1 MAGASVRW
9 EVMIMSLKD
18 IFLNGG
24 GILLILMALVQI
36 APIKINPWS
45 AIAKLIGRAINGEVL
60 KKLDSVEKRLDCHIT
75 TDDRRTADRHRTRIL
90 HFNNELLRGIE
101 HTKEEFTEA
110 LADIDAYESYC
121 EAHPDYP
128 NNRAVLA
135 IENIRENYKDR
146 LKKHDFL

>member
-24 GILLILMALVQI
+24 GILLILMTLVQI

-75 TDDRRTADRHRTRIL
+75 TDDRRTADRQ
-90 HFNNELLRGIE
+90 
-101 HTKEEFTEA
+101 
-110 LADIDAYESYC
+110 
-121 EAHPDYP
+121 
-128 NNRAVLA
+128 
-135 IENIRENYKDR
+135 DR
-146 LKKHDFL
+146 KSVV

>member
-24 GILLILMALVQI
+24 GILLILMTLVQI

-60 KKLDSVEKRLDCHIT
+60 KKLDSVEKRLDCH
-75 TDDRRTADRHRTRIL
+75 DR
-90 HFNNELLRGIE
+90 
-101 HTKEEFTEA
+101 
-110 LADIDAYESYC
+110 
-121 EAHPDYP
+121 
-128 NNRAVLA
+128 
-135 IENIRENYKDR
+135 
-146 LKKHDFL
+146 